1 MAQTQTLVPDFKSK
15 IVLFLVV
22 LAAATWGLFE
32 RRTKF
37 TLEDG
42 TVITG
47 TVVEE
52 TEESVTVER
61 ASGQKKTLS
70 RAKITDQDWLN
81 FEVDLNLG
89 LDLMGGTAL
98 RYRID
103 MKDVAPDARAALLE
117 RTVDTYSSRLD
128 SLGVKELS
136 IRQAGEDE
144 LIVELPG
151 VSMEESEAYER
162 VILSLGRLEFRIVAQ
177 SKAGELVLSEVE
189 QKLKDHL
196 KALKDGGQEWTARS
210 VDLRQFDIA
219 GVGGISYRWF
229 PYTEKTIREEGRQEF
244 PFVLLEIDDA
254 HLITGE
260 DIEDTHPSQDS
271 RGNPALGFTM
281 RANRASAFGDFTEKH
296 LERLMAIVLDGE
308 VSTAPK
314 LNSRIDSQG
323 IIEGGGMTG
332 FKVEEVKALRT
343 VLSSGSLQVKPEK
356 LSRATIGPTL
366 GEASID
372 RGILAGILAA
382 VVVVAFVGTYYL
394 VSGIISCITL
404 LLGMYLLL
412 GGLGF
417 LGATLTLPGIA
428 GIVLTIGMAVD
439 QNILVNERIR
449 EERAKGKTLFQAVK
463 NGFERAFVTIVD
475 AQVTTLF
482 AGIALYYIGTGP
494 VRGFAVTLMLGIVT
508 TMFAALLGSKLLF
521 SFCLDREL
529 FQDLRMLQMVK
540 ETHIRFTRYLVPS
553 LIFSGVTIVGG
564 LALFAYDYDRLQ
576 GVDFAGGFQAHI
588 RLKEPVPQQEVFAA
602 IRPLHDT
609 VQVVSMQD
617 AEGAP
622 SPTGT
627 ARDFRITIRSE
638 AAEEAVA
645 GDQRERFLADIT
657 SVLGDRM
664 LPLGV
669 DDILVTP
676 DEGNQRSTAAFTL
689 NFSAPIAQ
697 EAVQGSLA
705 DRIAVDSIEPVSG
718 ASPAQSF
725 RVAARYGVVVNP
737 DRVRAETAGA
747 LIDLPGGVRLSD
759 PIPESQYIGGKVGGE
774 LRDSAIKAIIVA
786 VLLILI
792 YIRVRFHDFYW
803 GLAACIATVHDVL
816 FAMGAVALVHYLGLV
831 NIELDLTMVGAF
843 LTIVGYS
850 LNDTI
855 VIFDR
860 VRENLPRVAKPL
872 VEVID
877 LSVNQTL
884 SRTLLTALTVLMAVA
899 ILFVLNFGQGNVLE
913 GFAFVMLVGTFVGS
927 YSTVFIAS
935 PLVVLFTAWQQRKGG
950 KPMKTAA
957 AAAT

>member
-15 IVLFLVV
+15 TVLFLVV

-42 TVITG
+42 TTITG

-52 TEESVTVER
+52 TEESLTIER
-61 ASGQKKTLS
+61 ASGQRKTLS

-103 MKDVAPDARAALLE
+103 LDGVAPDARAGLLE
-117 RTVDTYSSRLD
+117 RTIDTYSSRLD
-128 SLGVKELS
+128 NLGVKELS
-136 IRQAGEDE
+136 IRLAGEDE
-144 LIVELPG
+144 ISVELPG

-177 SKAGELVLSEVE
+177 SKAGELNLSEE
-189 QKLKDHL
+189 EKKLKDHL

-210 VDLRQFDIA
+210 VDLRQFDIP
-219 GVGGISYRWF
+219 GSGGISYRWF

-244 PFVLLEIDDA
+244 PFVLLEIDDKN
-254 HLITGE
+254 LITGE
-260 DIEDTHPSQDS
+260 DIEDTYPQPDS
-271 RGNPALGFTM
+271 RGNPALGFKM
-281 RANRASAFGDFTEKH
+281 KSSRAGAFGSFTEEH

-314 LNSRIDSQG
+314 LNSRIDQSG
-323 IIEGGGMTG
+323 IIEGGGMAG
-332 FKVEEVKALRT
+332 FKTEEVKALRT

-372 RGILAGILAA
+372 RGVLAGILASL
-382 VVVVAFVGTYYL
+382 VVVAFIGTYYL
-394 VSGIISCITL
+394 AAGIISCLTL
-404 LLGMYLLL
+404 LLGMYLLV

-428 GIVLTIGMAVD
+428 GIVLTVGMAVD
-439 QNILVNERIR
+439 QNILINERIR
-449 EERAKGKTLFQAVK
+449 EERAKGKTLFQSVK

-475 AQVTTLF
+475 AQVTTLI
-482 AGIALYYIGTGP
+482 AGVTLFYYGTGP

-508 TMFAALLGSKLLF
+508 TMFASLLGSKLLF
-521 SFCLDREL
+521 SVCLDREI
-529 FQDLRMLQMVK
+529 FKDLRMLSMVK
-540 ETHIRFTRYLVPS
+540 ETSIRFSRYLMPS
-553 LIFSGVTIVGG
+553 LIFSGLTILGG
-564 LALFAYDYDRLQ
+564 LALFAYDYDSLK

-588 RLKEPVPQQEVFAA
+588 RLKEPLAQQEVFAA

-609 VQVVSMQD
+609 VQVVSM
-617 AEGAP
+617 AGEGAAAG
-622 SPTGT
+622 SAET
-627 ARDFRITIRSE
+627 RDFRITIRGSAE
-638 AAEEAVA
+638 EEAVA

-657 SVLGDRM
+657 TVLGERM
-664 LPLGV
+664 LPQGV
-669 DDILVTP
+669 DDIQVAP
-676 DEGNQRSTAAFTL
+676 DATNQRSTATFTL

-697 EAVQGSLA
+697 ETVQGSLA

-718 ASPAQSF
+718 ASPAEAY

-737 DRVRAETAGA
+737 DRVKAETASA
-747 LIDLPGGVRLSD
+747 LVDLPGGVRLSD
-759 PIPESQYIGGKVGGE
+759 PIPESQFIGGKVGGE
-774 LRDSAIKAIIVA
+774 LRNSAIKAIILA

-792 YIRVRFHDFYW
+792 YIRVRFHDLYW

-816 FAMGAVALVHYLGLV
+816 FGMGAVALVHYTGLI

-877 LSVNQTL
+877 LSINQTL
-884 SRTLLTALTVLMAVA
+884 ARTLLTALTSLLA
-899 ILFVLNFGQGNVLE
+899 IVILLVLNLGQGNVLE
-913 GFAFVMLVGTFVGS
+913 GFAFVMFVGVFVGT

-935 PLVVLFTAWQQRKGG
+935 PLLVT
-950 KPMKTAA
+950 
-957 AAAT
+957 